1 MTLPMTMDDVE
12 FDKAAAAEL
21 HALEAA
27 LSESDPDEL
36 DVELSSG
43 VLTLTLADDQKIVIN
58 SHRAAGQIW
67 MAAFRTAWHFS
78 PKREGA
84 KLSWAT
90 EKDELRSTL
99 ARVLSEKLKRAVAI

>member
-1 MTLPMTMDDVE
+1 MTESE
-12 FDKAAAAEL
+12 FDTAAAAEL

-27 LSESDPDEL
+27 LSEVDPDEL

-43 VLTLTLADDQKIVIN
+43 VLTLTFADDQKIVIN

-78 PKREGA
+78 PVQYESSLRW
-84 KLSWAT
+84 ST
-90 EKDELRSTL
+90 DKDELRITL
-99 ARVLSEKLKRAVAI
+99 ARLLAERLKRSIAI